1 MKKTIRFGDK
11 EVECV
16 CNALTPFLYTEMF
29 NKDFLTNMTSFM
41 KFQNKKASDY
51 TAEDLAF
58 VSKRTNMFAEIAFV
72 FAKQGEESDVSK
84 LVNLS
89 KTDFYSWLSGISDA
103 RAFSQ
108 GETLKDLIDLWLGNT
123 ETTTESKNA

>member
-1 MKKTIRFGDK
+1 MKKTIEFGDK

-16 CNALTPFLYTEMF
+16 CNALTPFLYTEIF

-41 KFQNKKASDY
+41 KFQNKKASEY

-58 VSKRTNMFAEIAFV
+58 VSKRTNMFAEVAFV
-72 FAKQGEESDVSK
+72 FAKQGEESDVNK

-89 KTDFYSWLSGISDA
+89 KTE
-103 RAFSQ
+103 FSQ
-108 GETLKDLIDLWLGNT
+108 GETLKDIIDLWLGNA
-123 ETTTESKNA
+123 ETITESKNA